1 VLEEASKLS
10 FEEPKDRIDLTQT
23 LTFTIDGEDAKDL
36 DDAISIEKITKKSK
50 NIPPNCE
57 HAVFRLIVSIADV
70 AEYVKDGSELDKEA
84 LKRGNSTY
92 LVDRVIPMLPEKLS
106 NDLCSL
112 NPHTKKLT
120 LSCEMFLDSEGNV
133 IGKKVYESVIVSDA
147 RFTYKEV
154 QEIVDGKKSV

>member
-1 VLEEASKLS
+1 LS

-36 DDAISIEKITKKSK
+36 DDAISIEKITKSSK

-57 HAVFRLIVSIADV
+57 HAQFRLIVSIADV

-120 LSCEMFLDSEGNV
+120 LSCEMFLDNEGNV
-133 IGKKVYESVIVSDA
+133 IFKKAYESVIISDA